1 LRWTAEEVPTV
12 LQTSQH
18 QDDEDPHVTAQ
29 EEIQHPQALAD
40 QQTSTKEIHI
50 IPLEAQY

>member
-1 LRWTAEEVPTV
+1 VPAV
-12 LQTSQH
+12 LKAC
-18 QDDEDPHVTAQ
+18 QDQDIKDPHVTAQ
-29 EEIQHPQALAD
+29 EEVEHPQALAD